1 MAGRSAADG
10 GTTEPVITITGL
22 GPGDIER
29 IPGPVLELLLDPDRE
44 VVLRTL
50 DHPAARQLAA
60 RRIVISC
67 DDLYEDGETFDD
79 VYEAIAARVLDVARS
94 GPVVY
99 AVPGSPLVGEF
110 TVRKLLDSDEPAE
123 VIPGESFI
131 DAILAEVG
139 YDPME
144 RGLQILDGH
153 DLPDPLILDKPT
165 IIGHLDSPEVMADV
179 GVAIDRVTIEDSEV
193 TVLANLGSDE
203 AVVSRSPASSV
214 DVALA
219 GYRTSLFVDA
229 EPGGLIGAIRA
240 MRTLRVECPWDRE
253 QTHGT
258 LAKYLVEETHELID
272 AIAALEASPDDLI
285 SYAAVEDELGDV
297 LLSVLFHSAIA
308 REAGVF
314 DIDDVSEVLRQKLVR
329 RHPHVFGDVV
339 VSSASEVK
347 ANWDQIKA
355 VEVSRSDGDSLLDGV
370 PTGMPA
376 LQRAAKVQNRAA
388 KVGFDWEHS
397 TDVLGKVREEIEE
410 LTDAMSGEGQVPG
423 ELGDLL
429 FSVVNLSRHLQVDPE
444 LALTAATRRFEDRF
458 RKMEADGPL
467 DDLGLEELDRRWE
480 RAKLDQ

>member
-1 MAGRSAADG
+1 M
-10 GTTEPVITITGL
+10 ITIVGL
-22 GPGDIER
+22 GPGKLDR
-29 IPGPVLELLLDPDRE
+29 VPDPVLTLLLDPDRK

-50 DHPAARQLAA
+50 DHPAARQLASQ
-60 RRIVISC
+60 RIVISC
-67 DDLYEDGETFDD
+67 DDLYEGGETFND
-79 VYEAIAARVLDVARS
+79 VYEAILARVLDESRL

-110 TVRKLLDSDEPAE
+110 AVRKLVDSDEAVE
-123 VIPGESFI
+123 VIPGESFV

-139 YDPME
+139 YDPMD
-144 RGLQILDGH
+144 RGLQVLNGH

-165 IIGHLDSPEVMADV
+165 IIGHLDSPEVMAEV
-179 GVAIDRVTIEDSEV
+179 GAAIDRVTVAGSEV
-193 TVLANLGSDE
+193 MVVANLGSDE
-203 AVVSRSPASSV
+203 AVVSRSAASSV

-229 EPGGLIGAIRA
+229 EPGGLVGAIRA

-253 QTHGT
+253 QTHGS

-272 AIAALEASPDDLI
+272 AIVALEASPDDLV

-297 LLSVLFHSAIA
+297 LLSVLFHAAIA

-314 DIDDVSEVLRQKLVR
+314 DIDDVSEVLRLKLVR
-329 RHPHVFGDVV
+329 RHPHVFGDVEV
-339 VSSASEVK
+339 GSAAEVK

-355 VEVSRSDGDSLLDGV
+355 DEKPRSDDGSVLDGV

-376 LQRAAKVQNRAA
+376 LQRAAKIQNRAA
-388 KVGFDWEHS
+388 KVGFDWNQAA
-397 TDVLGKVREEIEE
+397 DVLDKVGEEIEE
-410 LTDAMSGEGQVPG
+410 LAEAMSGKGDVPG

-429 FSVVNLSRHLQVDPE
+429 FSVVNMSRHLQIDAE
-444 LALTAATRRFEDRF
+444 LALAAATRRFEERF
-458 RKMEADGPL
+458 RRMEADGPL
-467 DDLGLEELDRRWE
+467 DDLSLDDMDRRWE